1 MLIDFLMNHWQKVAL
16 IIVQIDIQVIFPG
29 RDLNYIIC
37 HITKRCTVVKRADVF
52 GQLQHH

>member
-16 IIVQIDIQVIFPG
+16 IIVQIDIQVIFLCH
-29 RDLNYIIC
+29 DLNYIIC